1 MLFSLLI
8 TTTSGPLLYCNEL
21 HKWVIVGLLTQ
32 MLIKCS
38 YTRHGFMRAVALLFC
53 KKLWITCLYQK
64 NRVPAF
70 WSFNL
75 WRQFGKKNPSKKK
88 EQFFFILFFFF
99 FGKKPCD
106 HQISWRDGSCISCLK
121 YFNFRLLWSLNPILF
136 LFSHKRCWCQIKED
150 FEVRL

>member
-1 MLFSLLI
+1 MCCHFLGSIAWLDYSIPSEDLHCSLETYESLTLLFSLLI
-8 TTTSGPLLYCNEL
+8 ITTSGPLLYCNEL

-32 MLIKCS
+32 ILIKCS

-75 WRQFGKKNPSKKK
+75 WRQFEKKKSQQKKTKAILFFSKKK
-88 EQFFFILFFFF
+88 T
-99 FGKKPCD
+99 
-106 HQISWRDGSCISCLK
+106 
-121 YFNFRLLWSLNPILF
+121 LWSL
-136 LFSHKRCWCQIKED
+136 D
-150 FEVRL
+150 